1 VKENLMQPIVTP
13 RTREGAHFTLAI
25 LLLLT
30 LLVTACAGSATAGSA
45 PAGSTGSTSGV
56 SGQSAGAQPASP
68 QPASSQTFTVQ
79 MNDANKFVPATMSV
93 PVGSTVT
100 WTNIGQV
107 THTVTFDPSKA
118 IRASDVSLP
127 SGVAPWDSG
136 NVDGGQSYSFTFST
150 SGTYHYICIPHE
162 ELGMLATITVTN

>member
-1 VKENLMQPIVTP
+1 MLARFPV
-13 RTREGAHFTLAI
+13 LAI
-25 LLLLT
+25 LLALT
-30 LLVTACAGSATAGSA
+30 VLATACSSRPASAGPAQAT
-45 PAGSTGSTSGV
+45 STSGA
-56 SGQSAGAQPASP
+56 SSQSAGAQPASP
-68 QPASSQTFTVQ
+68 QTFTVQ
-79 MNDANKFVPATMSV
+79 MNDVNRFVPAALTV

-100 WTNIGQV
+100 WQNVGQV

-136 NVDGGQSYSFTFST
+136 NVDGGQSYSYTFAT
-150 SGTYHYICIPHE
+150 PGTYHYVCIPHE